1 MKNVAIGSEAGGT
14 QALPGPLYCDASA
27 LAKLYVP
34 EADSDEL
41 NRAIQG
47 RSDLLVSDLS
57 ITEIVSS
64 LARRRREG
72 ALTAS
77 VAVRLHRA
85 ILGHTE
91 KGLYRRVELLA
102 ATHRDA
108 ERLLLSAESVPLR
121 AADALHLALAISGD
135 AASLLTYDRRLAEA
149 ARSIGLIV
157 FPR

>member
-1 MKNVAIGSEAGGT
+1 
-14 QALPGPLYCDASA
+14 LYCDASA